1 MRAVPRAGIRAFQE
15 GKVEF
20 FERRKAGKRTN
31 IKPKTISPSRY
42 NNENLLIGFMNTTRA
57 PIPNSKALKG
67 AK

>member
-1 MRAVPRAGIRAFQE
+1 MRAVPSAGIRAFQE

-20 FERRKAGKRTN
+20 FERRKAGKSTN
-31 IKPKTISPSRY
+31 IKPKIRSPSRY
-42 NNENLLIGFMNTTRA
+42 KNESLLIGFMNVRIA